1 MQCQVQL
8 RPMPQQIPMVI
19 MAGKHRLLGSLLTA
33 AVARSF
39 IQVVMAVPVAA
50 AERLVMVAMDPMAAE
65 AAEEVGIHL
74 LSEMPVVMEALM
86 EAAEVAVGK
95 PQAVM
100 VAFMV
105 EMAVAQI
112 ISIVA
117 KTVLVK

>member
-1 MQCQVQL
+1 
-8 RPMPQQIPMVI
+8 
-19 MAGKHRLLGSLLTA
+19 MAA
-33 AVARSF
+33 AVRSF
-39 IQVVMAVPVAA
+39 IQAVMAVPVVAA
-50 AERLVMVAMDPMAAE
+50 DLPVKVAMDPTVAAV
-65 AAEEVGIHL
+65 AEEVGAPIL
-74 LSEMPVVMEALM
+74 LERLAAMEALM
-86 EAAEVAVGK
+86 AAAEAAVGK

>member
-1 MQCQVQL
+1 
-8 RPMPQQIPMVI
+8 
-19 MAGKHRLLGSLLTA
+19 
-33 AVARSF
+33 
-39 IQVVMAVPVAA
+39 MAVPVAA